1 MKYHYTIF
9 ADGDFDEDALIKALA
24 SIGLEE
30 IFVEKFYNVNAIL
43 ADQNKFND
51 ENFYSKWERVKEA
64 KIFPSDE
71 FIRRT
76 EERFDAQK
84 EKSMYLLFDSVMNA
98 GIECDIPNYTIGK
111 IMYAMAE
118 LLQE

>member
-1 MKYHYTIF
+1 MTKIF
-9 ADGDFDEDALIKALA
+9 
-24 SIGLEE
+24 
-30 IFVEKFYNVNAIL
+30 IF
-43 ADQNKFND
+43 
-51 ENFYSKWERVKEA
+51 KWGRVKEA

-76 EERFDAQK
+76 EERFDAQE
-84 EKSMYLLFDSVMNA
+84 EKSMYLLFDSVLNA

-111 IMYAMAE
+111 IMFAMAE

>member
-9 ADGDFDEDALIKALA
+9 ADGDFEEDALIKALA
-24 SIGLEE
+24 SIGFEE
-30 IFVEKFYNVNAIL
+30 IFVEKIYNVNAIL

-51 ENFYSKWERVKEA
+51 ENFYFKWGRVKEA

-76 EERFDAQK
+76 EERFDAQE
-84 EKSMYLLFDSVMNA
+84 EKSMYLLFDSVLNA
-98 GIECDIPNYTIGK
+98 GIECKNEKVKYEIRSTC
-111 IMYAMAE
+111 
-118 LLQE
+118 L